1 MAEGL
6 SEAEQWY
13 VMVQSVLDEVRLQI
27 GMDLKVHLNQS
38 LMDALLA
45 SSVLDAESFEWLE
58 VEEGASLPAMEW
70 ERSDATSGD
79 LISNDASIWPS
90 SASSQSEITVIL
102 EYILQLIESQESR
115 LKQLENVAV
124 DPIIRQSQAP
134 VLAAGALRLPE
145 FIDISFYTES
155 AKLTLGA
162 QLQLNEIIEIMGRYP
177 QVRVVCTGHADL
189 PGDRQFNLALSRRRA
204 EAVRSHL
211 LLSGVEPSRALL
223 NFFGEERASAAGPSD
238 RRVEIRFYMN

>member
-1 MAEGL
+1 M
-6 SEAEQWY
+6 
-13 VMVQSVLDEVRLQI
+13 
-27 GMDLKVHLNQS
+27 
-38 LMDALLA
+38 
-45 SSVLDAESFEWLE
+45 
-58 VEEGASLPAMEW
+58 
-70 ERSDATSGD
+70 
-79 LISNDASIWPS
+79 
-90 SASSQSEITVIL
+90 IL

-115 LKQLENVAV
+115 LKQLENAAVA
-124 DPIIRQSQAP
+124 PIIRQSQAP